1 MNATAASNTDRG
13 QNKAQA
19 PDASVND
26 WIAVAAGALGALMA
40 TLDISITNTALPQI
54 QGEIGAT
61 GTEGTWISTGYL
73 VSEVVMIPLAAWL
86 TRVFGLRNFL
96 LANAALFIIF
106 SMMCGLADNLPQMII
121 GRVGQGFTGGALIPT
136 AQTIIATRLPRHQM
150 PIGMAAFGS
159 IVLLGPML
167 GPVIGGWLAENISW
181 SWCFFLNL
189 PVCAALMGLLILG
202 LDKEHVRWPLFLNAD
217 WLGIAGLAVGLSCLT
232 IVLEEGQRERWFES
246 QTIIILSIMT
256 VAGFIMLAIAQ
267 WRNPEPV
274 IKLRL
279 LLNKNYASVIF
290 IVVVVGAS
298 LYSVLYLLPQFLS
311 NIAGYNAEQAGFV
324 MLLSGLP
331 AFLMMPF
338 LPRLLQRFSVRS
350 LVMLGLVCFST
361 SCMLNIEVTAQS
373 TGPDFVWSQ
382 ILRGFGLV
390 FCMMPLNQASMA
402 AVSSAESGDAAGLY
416 NMARNI
422 GGSIGLALLGT
433 FIDRRSNLHTSTLRE
448 ALTANS
454 IAVQERIAG
463 SAASLL
469 PRTGDMAYA
478 RMQAT
483 SQLALQTAQQGLVI
497 TYGEAFFTLGVIM
510 ICCIPLAIFLKKPK
524 PGANMLGAH

>member
-1 MNATAASNTDRG
+1 MNGRTDNETKNG
-13 QNKAQA
+13 AGQA
-19 PDASVND
+19 PDASIND

-96 LANAALFIIF
+96 LSNAALFIIF
-106 SMMCGLADNLPQMII
+106 SMICGLADNLPQMII

-150 PIGMAAFGS
+150 PVGMAAFGS
-159 IVLLGPML
+159 IILLGPML

-181 SWCFFLNL
+181 AWCFFLNL
-189 PVCAALMGLLILG
+189 PVCAALMGLLLMG
-202 LDKEHVRWPLFLNAD
+202 LEKERVRWPLFLNAD
-217 WLGIAGLAVGLSCLT
+217 WLGIAGLALGLSCLT

-246 QTIIILSIMT
+246 TYISVLSVLT
-256 VAGFIMLAIAQ
+256 ATGFVLLAVAQ
-267 WRNPEPV
+267 WRNPDPV

-311 NIAGYNAEQAGFV
+311 NIAGYNAEQSGFV

-350 LVMLGLVCFST
+350 LVMLGLVCFAA
-361 SCMLNIEVTAQS
+361 SCMLNIEITAQS
-373 TGPDFVWSQ
+373 TGPDFTWSQ

-402 AVSSAESGDAAGLY
+402 AVPSEESGDAAGLY

-433 FIDRRSNLHTSTLRE
+433 FIDRRSNMHTSILRE
-448 ALTANS
+448 AITANS
-454 IAVQERIAG
+454 LATQERIAG
-463 SAASLL
+463 GAANLFQ
-469 PRTGDMAYA
+469 RHGDMAYA
-478 RMQAT
+478 QLQSAG
-483 SQLALQTAQQGLVI
+483 QLALQTVRQGFVI
-497 TYGEAFFTLGVIM
+497 TYGEAFYTLGVVM
-510 ICCIPLAIFLKKPK
+510 LCCIPLTFFLKKPK
-524 PGANMLGAH
+524 PGAGMMAH

>member
-1 MNATAASNTDRG
+1 MICGFSN
-13 QNKAQA
+13 
-19 PDASVND
+19 
-26 WIAVAAGALGALMA
+26 
-40 TLDISITNTALPQI
+40 
-54 QGEIGAT
+54 
-61 GTEGTWISTGYL
+61 
-73 VSEVVMIPLAAWL
+73 
-86 TRVFGLRNFL
+86 
-96 LANAALFIIF
+96 
-106 SMMCGLADNLPQMII
+106 NLPQMII

-136 AQTIIATRLPRHQM
+136 AQTIIATRLPKHQM

-181 SWCFFLNL
+181 AWCFFLNL
-189 PVCAALMGLLILG
+189 PVCAALMGLLLMG
-202 LDKEHVRWPLFLNAD
+202 LEKEQVRWPLFLNAD
-217 WLGIAGLAVGLSCLT
+217 WLGIAGLAMGLSCLT

-246 QTIIILSIMT
+246 GYITALTFFMVLGFAMLT
-256 VAGFIMLAIAQ
+256 VAQI
-267 WRNPEPV
+267 RNPHPV

-290 IVVVVGAS
+290 IVVIVGAS

-350 LVMLGLVCFST
+350 LVALGLICFAT
-361 SCMLNIEVTAQS
+361 SCMLNIEITAQS

-402 AVSSAESGDAAGLY
+402 AVSTEESGDAAGLY

-433 FIDRRSNLHTSTLRE
+433 FIDRRSNFHTTMLRE
-448 ALTANS
+448 AITANS
-454 IAVQERIAG
+454 LATQERITG
-463 SAASLL
+463 AAANFFQQH
-469 PRTGDMAYA
+469 GDMAYS
-478 RMQAT
+478 RLQAT
-483 SQLALQTAQQGLVI
+483 SQLALQTVQQGLVI
-497 TYGEAFFTLGVIM
+497 TYGESFYVLGIIM
-510 ICCIPLAIFLKKPK
+510 LCCVPLTIFLKKPK
-524 PGANMLGAH
+524 PGATAMAH